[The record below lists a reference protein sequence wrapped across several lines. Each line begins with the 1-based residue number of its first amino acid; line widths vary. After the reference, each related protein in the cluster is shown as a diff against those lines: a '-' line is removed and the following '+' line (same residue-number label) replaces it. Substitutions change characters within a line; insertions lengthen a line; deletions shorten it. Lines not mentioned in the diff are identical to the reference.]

1 MTRPADQSAGRPAE
15 LPSPADAP
23 VQGDC
28 DPRFAR
34 VRDAFQDN
42 FAAGSETGAALA
54 VQLNGEPV
62 LDLWGGWMDAK
73 HSRAWQ
79 RDTLVCCYSVG
90 KAVSAILLWRLV
102 ERGVL
107 DIDGRVADHWPEFAA
122 AGKEDVRIRWLLSH
136 QAGLPAIR
144 RPLPRGSQLRWD
156 IMCQALAAQQ
166 PWWPPGAA
174 HGYHSNTQGFLIG
187 ELIRRAAGIR
197 IGPFLQ
203 QELGEPAGI
212 DFHFGTRPEHDA
224 RTADILPM
232 QQPPDLLRSPPN
244 PLQLLANRNPP
255 SVEQGPGSQNS
266 REYRAAEFPSTNGH
280 GNARA
285 LARLY
290 GALATDGQVKGRI
303 DGQMD
308 GQSDGQRGGAQ
319 ILAPRTI
326 AAASAEQV
334 YGLDRVLG
342 RRTRFGSGFQ
352 LAMRERPLGPNP
364 QTFGHFGGGG
374 SLGFADRAAGIGFG
388 YTMNQGRPGWQHRHV
403 RRLIDLLYD
412 AL

>member
-1 MTRPADQSAGRPAE
+1 MTQPTDQPAE

-23 VQGDC
+23 VRGDC

-54 VQLNGEPV
+54 VHLDGEPV
-62 LDLWGGWMDAK
+62 LDLWGGWMDAQ

-107 DIDGRVADHWPEFAA
+107 DVDGRVADHWPEFAA

-156 IMCQALAAQQ
+156 TMCAALAAQE
-166 PWWPPGAA
+166 PWWPPGTA

-187 ELIRRAAGIR
+187 ELIRRAAGVR
-197 IGPFLQ
+197 IGAFLQ

-224 RTADILPM
+224 RTADMLPM
-232 QQPPDLLRSPPN
+232 QQPPDLVRSPPN

-290 GALATDGQVKGRI
+290 GALA
-303 DGQMD
+303 
-308 GQSDGQRGGAQ
+308 SDGQIDGVQ

-388 YTMNQGRPGWQHRHV
+388 YTMNRGRPGWQHRHV
-403 RRLIDLLYD
+403 RRLIDLLYESV
-412 AL
+412 

>member
-1 MTRPADQSAGRPAE
+1 MTSPERQD

-23 VQGDC
+23 VQGEC
-28 DPRFAR
+28 DPRFAA
-34 VRDAFQDN
+34 VRDAFQEN

-54 VQLNGEPV
+54 VTLHGEPL
-62 LDLWGGWMDAK
+62 LDLWGGWTDAA
-73 HSRAWQ
+73 HSKPWAQ
-79 RDTLVCCYSVG
+79 DTLVCCYSVG
-90 KAVSAILLWRLV
+90 KAVAAILVWRLV
-102 ERGVL
+102 ERGAL
-107 DIDGRVADHWPEFAA
+107 EIDGRVAEWWPEFSQ
-122 AGKEDVRIRWLLSH
+122 AGKEHVRIRWLLTH

-156 IMCQALAAQQ
+156 VMCEALAAQQ
-166 PWWPPGAA
+166 PWWPPGTA

-187 ELIRRAAGIR
+187 ELIRRATGAR
-197 IGPFLQ
+197 IGAFLQ
-203 QELGEPAGI
+203 QEIGQPLGI
-212 DFHFGTRPEHDA
+212 DFHFGTKPADDA
-224 RTADILPM
+224 RTADMLPM
-232 QQPPDLLRSPPN
+232 QQPPDLVRSPPN

-255 SVEQGPGSQNS
+255 MIEQGPGSQNS

-290 GALATDGQVKGRI
+290 GALATDGAV
-303 DGQMD
+303 
-308 GQSDGQRGGAQ
+308 GGAEL
-319 ILAPRTI
+319 LAPRTI

-334 YGLDRVLG
+334 YGIDRVLG
-342 RRTRFGSGFQ
+342 RATRFGSGFQ

-374 SLGFADRAAGIGFG
+374 SLGFADRQAGLGFG
-388 YTMNQGRPGWQHRHV
+388 YVMNRGRAGWQHRHV
-403 RRLIDLLYD
+403 RRLIDLLYA

>member
-1 MTRPADQSAGRPAE
+1 MTQPTGQPTDQPAE

-23 VQGDC
+23 VRGDC

-54 VQLNGEPV
+54 VHLDGEPV
-62 LDLWGGWMDAK
+62 LDLWGGWMDAQ

-156 IMCQALAAQQ
+156 AMCEALAAQE

-187 ELIRRAAGIR
+187 ELIRRATGIR

-232 QQPPDLLRSPPN
+232 QQPPDLVRSPPN

-290 GALATDGQVKGRI
+290 GALATDGQIK
-303 DGQMD
+303 
-308 GQSDGQRGGAQ
+308 GQSGGAQ

-374 SLGFADRAAGIGFG
+374 SLGFADSAAGLGFG

-403 RRLIDLLYD
+403 RRLIDLLYES
-412 AL
+412 L

>member
-1 MTRPADQSAGRPAE
+1 MTQPTDQPAE

-54 VQLNGEPV
+54 VHLDGEPV
-62 LDLWGGWMDAK
+62 IDLWGGWMDAR

-79 RDTLVCCYSVG
+79 RGTLVCCYSVG

-107 DIDGRVADHWPEFAA
+107 NVDDRVADYWPEFAA

-144 RPLPRGSQLRWD
+144 RPLPRGAQLDWD
-156 IMCQALAAQQ
+156 AMCAALAAQE

-187 ELIRRAAGIR
+187 ELIRRATGVR
-197 IGPFLQ
+197 ISAFLQ

-232 QQPPDLLRSPPN
+232 QQQPDLVRSPPN

-255 SVEQGPGSQNS
+255 PVEQGPGSQNS

-290 GALATDGQVKGRI
+290 GALATDGRVG
-303 DGQMD
+303 
-308 GQSDGQRGGAQ
+308 SVQ

-374 SLGFADRAAGIGFG
+374 SLGFADKAAGIGFG

-403 RRLIDLLYD
+403 RRLIDLLYES
-412 AL
+412 L

>member
-1 MTRPADQSAGRPAE
+1 MSAPNPPPDLPQN

-23 VQGDC
+23 VQGHC
-28 DPRFAR
+28 DPRFAH
-34 VRDAFQDN
+34 VRDAFQAN

-54 VQLNGEPV
+54 VTLHGQPV
-62 LDLWGGWMDAK
+62 LDLWGGWTDAAHSKPWTK
-73 HSRAWQ
+73 H
-79 RDTLVCCYSVG
+79 TLVCCYSVG
-90 KAVSAILLWRLV
+90 KAVAAVLLWRLV
-102 ERGVL
+102 ERGAL
-107 DIDGRVADHWPEFAA
+107 EIDGRVAEWWPEFAQ
-122 AGKEDVRIRWLLSH
+122 AGKEHVRIRWLLTH

-144 RPLPRGSQLRWD
+144 RPLPRGSQLHWD
-156 IMCQALAAQQ
+156 TMCQALAAQQ
-166 PWWPPGAA
+166 PWWPPGTA

-187 ELIRRAAGIR
+187 ELIRRATGHR
-197 IGPFLQ
+197 IGAFLQ
-203 QELGEPAGI
+203 QEIGRPAGI
-212 DFHFGTRPEHDA
+212 DFHFGTRAEDDA
-224 RTADILPM
+224 RTADILPI
-232 QQPPDLLRSPPN
+232 QQPPDLRRSPPN
-244 PLQLLANRNPP
+244 PLQQLANRNPP
-255 SVEQGPGSQNS
+255 MPQQGPGSQNS

-290 GALATDGQVKGRI
+290 GALATDGSV
-303 DGQMD
+303 
-308 GQSDGQRGGAQ
+308 GAAH

-326 AAASAEQV
+326 AAAAAEQV

-342 RRTRFGSGFQ
+342 RATRFGSGFQ

-374 SLGFADRAAGIGFG
+374 SLGFADPKTNLGFG
-388 YTMNQGRPGWQHRHV
+388 YVMNRGRPGWQHRHV

>member
-1 MTRPADQSAGRPAE
+1 MTQPADQPAE

-54 VQLNGEPV
+54 VHLDGEPV
-62 LDLWGGWMDAK
+62 LDLWGGWMDAR

-79 RDTLVCCYSVG
+79 RGTLVCCYSVG

-107 DIDGRVADHWPEFAA
+107 NVDDRVADYWPEFAA

-144 RPLPRGSQLRWD
+144 RPLPRGSQLDWD
-156 IMCQALAAQQ
+156 TMCAALAAQE

-187 ELIRRAAGIR
+187 ELIRRAAGVR
-197 IGPFLQ
+197 IGAFLQ

-232 QQPPDLLRSPPN
+232 QQPPDLARSPPN

-255 SVEQGPGSQNS
+255 PVEQGPGSQNS

-285 LARLY
+285 LAKLY
-290 GALATDGQVKGRI
+290 GALATDGRV
-303 DGQMD
+303 
-308 GQSDGQRGGAQ
+308 SGAH

-403 RRLIDLLYD
+403 RRLIDLLYES
-412 AL
+412 L

>member
-1 MTRPADQSAGRPAE
+1 MTQPVE

-23 VQGDC
+23 VRGDC

-62 LDLWGGWMDAK
+62 LDLWGGWMDAQ

-122 AGKEDVRIRWLLSH
+122 AGKENVRIRWLLSH

-156 IMCQALAAQQ
+156 TMCEALAAQQ

-187 ELIRRAAGIR
+187 ELIRRATGVR
-197 IGPFLQ
+197 IGAFLQ

-255 SVEQGPGSQNS
+255 SVERGPGSQNS

-290 GALATDGQVKGRI
+290 GALATDGQIKGQR

-308 GQSDGQRGGAQ
+308 GQSSGQNDSQRGGAH

-374 SLGFADRAAGIGFG
+374 SLGFADSAAGIGFG

-403 RRLIDLLYD
+403 RRLIDLLYES
-412 AL
+412 L

>member
-1 MTRPADQSAGRPAE
+1 MR
-15 LPSPADAP
+15 
-23 VQGDC
+23 GDC

-107 DIDGRVADHWPEFAA
+107 EIDGRVADHWPEFAA

-156 IMCQALAAQQ
+156 TMCEALAAQE
-166 PWWPPGAA
+166 PWWPPGTA

-187 ELIRRAAGIR
+187 ELIRRATGVR

-232 QQPPDLLRSPPN
+232 QQPPDLARSPPN

-255 SVEQGPGSQNS
+255 SVERGPGSQNS

-290 GALATDGQVKGRI
+290 GALATDGQL
-303 DGQMD
+303 D
-308 GQSDGQRGGAQ
+308 GQSDGVQ

-374 SLGFADRAAGIGFG
+374 SLGFADSAAGLGFG

-403 RRLIDLLYD
+403 RRLIDLLYES
-412 AL
+412 L

>member
-1 MTRPADQSAGRPAE
+1 MTSPQH

-23 VQGDC
+23 VQGRC
-28 DPRFAR
+28 EPRFAH
-34 VRDAFQDN
+34 VRDAFQQN

-54 VQLNGEPV
+54 VTLHGQPV
-62 LDLWGGWMDAK
+62 LDLWGGWTDAA
-73 HSRAWQ
+73 HTTPWTQ
-79 RDTLVCCYSVG
+79 NTIVCCYSVG
-90 KAVSAILLWRLV
+90 KAVAAILLWRLV
-102 ERGVL
+102 ERGAL
-107 DIDGRVADHWPEFAA
+107 DIDGPVAQWWPEFAQ
-122 AGKEDVRIRWLLSH
+122 AGKENLRIRWLLTH

-144 RPLPRGSQLRWD
+144 RPLPRGSQLHWD
-156 IMCQALAAQQ
+156 TMCQALAAQE

-187 ELIRRAAGIR
+187 ELIRRATGIR
-197 IGPFLQ
+197 IGAFLQ
-203 QELGEPAGI
+203 QEIAQPAGI
-212 DFHFGTRPEHDA
+212 DFHFGTKAEDDA
-224 RTADILPM
+224 RTADILPI

-244 PLQLLANRNPP
+244 PLQQLANRNPP
-255 SVEQGPGSQNS
+255 MPQQGPGSQNS
-266 REYRAAEFPSTNGH
+266 RQYRAAEFPSTNGH

-290 GALATDGQVKGRI
+290 GALATDGSV
-303 DGQMD
+303 
-308 GQSDGQRGGAQ
+308 GGAH

-326 AAASAEQV
+326 AAAAAQQV

-342 RRTRFGSGFQ
+342 RPTRFGSGFQ

-374 SLGFADRAAGIGFG
+374 SLGFADPKAHLGFG

-403 RRLIDLLYD
+403 RRLIDLLYN

>member
-1 MTRPADQSAGRPAE
+1 M
-15 LPSPADAP
+15 
-23 VQGDC
+23 
-28 DPRFAR
+28 
-34 VRDAFQDN
+34 
-42 FAAGSETGAALA
+42 
-54 VQLNGEPV
+54 
-62 LDLWGGWMDAK
+62 
-73 HSRAWQ
+73 
-79 RDTLVCCYSVG
+79 
-90 KAVSAILLWRLV
+90 
-102 ERGVL
+102 L

-122 AGKEDVRIRWLLSH
+122 AGKADVRIRWLLSH

-156 IMCQALAAQQ
+156 TMCEALAAQQ

-187 ELIRRAAGIR
+187 ELIRRATGVR

-255 SVEQGPGSQNS
+255 SVERGPGSQNS

-303 DGQMD
+303 DGQSD
-308 GQSDGQRGGAQ
+308 GQLDGQRGGAQ

-374 SLGFADRAAGIGFG
+374 SLGFADSAAGLGFG

-403 RRLIDLLYD
+403 RRLIDLLYE

>member
-1 MTRPADQSAGRPAE
+1 MTTPQSRAD

-28 DPRFAR
+28 DPRFAA
-34 VRDAFQDN
+34 VREVFQAN

-54 VQLNGEPV
+54 VHLHGEPV
-62 LDLWGGWMDAK
+62 LDLWGGWRDAR
-73 HSRAWQ
+73 HSQPWQ

-90 KAVSAILLWRLV
+90 KAVAAILIWRLV

-107 DIDGRVADHWPEFAA
+107 DIDGRVTDWWPEFAQ

-144 RPLPRGSQLRWD
+144 RPLPRGSQLHWER
-156 IMCQALAAQQ
+156 MCAALAAQE
-166 PWWPPGAA
+166 PWWPPGTA

-187 ELIRRAAGIR
+187 ELIRRATGIR
-197 IGPFLQ
+197 IGAFLQ
-203 QELGEPAGI
+203 QEISQPAEI
-212 DFHFGTRPEHDA
+212 EFHFGTNPEDDE

-255 SVEQGPGSQNS
+255 QIETGPGSQNS
-266 REYRAAEFPSTNGH
+266 REYRAAEFPSTNGQ

-290 GALATDGQVKGRI
+290 GALATDGAV
-303 DGQMD
+303 DGT
-308 GQSDGQRGGAQ
+308 Q
-319 ILAPRTI
+319 ILHPTSI
-326 AAASAEQV
+326 ARAAAEQV

-364 QTFGHFGGGG
+364 ETFGHFGGGG
-374 SLGFADRAAGIGFG
+374 SLGFADRKAGIGFG
-388 YTMNQGRPGWQHRHV
+388 YVMNQGRAGWQHRHV
-403 RRLIDLLYD
+403 RWLIDLLYE

>member
-1 MTRPADQSAGRPAE
+1 MTAPQRRD

-23 VQGDC
+23 VQGEC

-34 VRDAFQDN
+34 VREAFQHN
-42 FAAGSETGAALA
+42 FAEGSETGAALA
-54 VQLNGEPV
+54 VHINGEPA
-62 LDLWGGWMDAK
+62 LDLWGGWTDAAHTK
-73 HSRAWQ
+73 PWA

-90 KAVSAILLWRLV
+90 KAVAAILLWRLV
-102 ERGVL
+102 ERGAL
-107 DIDGRVADHWPEFAA
+107 DIDGRVAEHWPEFAA
-122 AGKEDVRIRWLLSH
+122 AGKRDVRIRWLLSH

-144 RPLPRGSQLRWD
+144 RPLPRGSQLHWD
-156 IMCQALAAQQ
+156 VMCAALAAQE

-174 HGYHSNTQGFLIG
+174 HGYHSNTQGFLVG
-187 ELIRRAAGIR
+187 ELIRRATGVR
-197 IGPFLQ
+197 IGAFLQ
-203 QELGEPAGI
+203 QELRDPLDI
-212 DFHFGTRPEHDA
+212 DFHFGTRAADDA

-232 QQPPDLLRSPPN
+232 QQPPDLQRSPPN

-255 SVEQGPGSQNS
+255 MPEQGPGSQNS

-290 GALATDGQVKGRI
+290 GALAADDGQ
-303 DGQMD
+303 
-308 GQSDGQRGGAQ
+308 
-319 ILAPRTI
+319 ILHPRTT
-326 AAASAEQV
+326 AAATAEQV
-334 YGLDRVLG
+334 YGLDRVLS
-342 RRTRFGSGFQ
+342 RRTRFASGFQ

-374 SLGFADRAAGIGFG
+374 SLGFADRKSRIGFG
-388 YTMNQGRPGWQHRHV
+388 YTMNQGRGGWQHRHV
-403 RRLIDLLYD
+403 RRLIDLLYE